1 MPGSEKVK
9 AGLGN
14 GQRRAKDGG
23 SSKSRTGGPM
33 AGAVQL
39 AWARKS
45 KQVAVSSQSC
55 CICRCPLR
63 GLCGY
68 RADALRQRP
77 RPRCGMH
84 AVAAAHTA
92 PVSSGCAVTC
102 GVAVEWCEALCSGQ
116 PITGC
121 DSRRTGL

>member
-1 MPGSEKVK
+1 
-9 AGLGN
+9 
-14 GQRRAKDGG
+14 
-23 SSKSRTGGPM
+23 M

-39 AWARKS
+39 AWARK
-45 KQVAVSSQSC
+45 QVAVSSQGC

-63 GLCGY
+63 GLC
-68 RADALRQRP
+68 ALRQGP
-77 RPRCGMH
+77 RPRCGML
-84 AVAAAHTA
+84 AVAAAHAA